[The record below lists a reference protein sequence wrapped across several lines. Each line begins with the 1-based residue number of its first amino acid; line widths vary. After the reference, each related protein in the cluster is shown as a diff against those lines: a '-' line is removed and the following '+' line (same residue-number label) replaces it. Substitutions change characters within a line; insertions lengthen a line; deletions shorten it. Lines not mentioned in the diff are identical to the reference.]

1 MEIYYGGKNDVFSP
15 ILFSLE
21 SPNNKYIKS
30 TIFDN
35 NINDNKN
42 IIKNNFNVKKPFHRR
57 SLTPNNGNFLLN
69 QIGHIKK
76 DSKYETKKV
85 NNNENKKINRR
96 ISSPDVKS
104 FENKL
109 LTNYKQK
116 YNLEPNNP
124 INENNN
130 NNLDIQEKICT
141 EDRYTKERI
150 KNINNKKTKKFSL
163 NKKYYR
169 KKSESNKDVINNFDI
184 KITKQDKSSL
194 SFGEVDEENNEED
207 SNENNND
214 SSYISKIESKYVSM
228 YDIDEEL
235 KELKEIGNNL
245 KSPVYTKNIK
255 NNNRPISS
263 FSINNNETEKTEKN
277 NNYVGNNGNNI
288 IQKSILSHLKD
299 MALKNNNENKINHNP
314 IVFDDDL
321 ELSFHEDQTKKS
333 NIKMQNT
340 QTQLDTTISVY
351 NSDKSII
358 KKFEYLNSNDKCNIS
373 RIEFIKN
380 QKYSY
385 SYKKDIGNI
394 KRLSHIDLLLDIT
407 TIDNIRKKRYKINNS
422 NDNSGVGTSMNIK
435 NCPHPHHERR
445 RNSKKYKNN
454 NTNITY
460 NKNKNQKKI
469 NNAENKSIKKREER
483 NKKVK
488 FNINNNT
495 SGNINLINKE
505 NISLKNNY
513 YINNTNELNKLIKEK
528 INVLSMKNN
537 PNIKAQNSKTISNTN
552 KEEKK
557 LDLTLISTSLN
568 SQRELSFSNNDLLI
582 IRENNI
588 FCSGGDDQNINNI
601 TYNKYYNGN
610 NITMNNF
617 YNNYKL
623 NDSNNNI
630 VYNTEINN
638 DNEYDSIYGNKNNNS
653 IISELKNK
661 LALKLKEEIN
671 KKGKNNLI
679 KNPTKNKNKNKNGK
693 KEDNLNGLNN
703 VYRNN
708 SLNKNLPKCASE
720 IINQKNFDINMHLDN
735 YNSEDFLKHN
745 YNDSFSNYKSNYS
758 NNLFLNLNPIREQ
771 NYAYNNNRK
780 NKFENSS
787 RSINKKYNNK
797 KNISSQKQLLNK
809 KTCKK
814 SAKTPDKYQ
823 NNRIKS
829 KLNNNN
835 YSNNP
840 INVICLNEK
849 NICNNPEKKD
859 VTKNSNYNLH
869 NKSHFNNSIL
879 KNKKNKNVNK
889 SMENISKNNNKIKM
903 NYNSNRN
910 NKNNVNKV
918 KFYDFR
924 NNRIKNEKNPIILT
938 KNQISNR
945 MNLDIN
951 KNSSVK
957 HNESYNKLNNRNN
970 IKNKITVNRTD
981 GKTSIINKG
990 KINNK

>member
-245 KSPVYTKNIK
+245 KSPAYTKNIK
-255 NNNRPISS
+255 NNNRFISS
-263 FSINNNETEKTEKN
+263 FSINNNEYEKN
-277 NNYVGNNGNNI
+277 EKDNNYTGNTK
-288 IQKSILSHLKD
+288 QKSILSHLKD
-299 MALKNNNENKINHNP
+299 MALKTDNENKINHNP

-321 ELSFHEDQTKKS
+321 ELSFQEDQNKKS
-333 NIKMQNT
+333 NIKIPNSPLDNT
-340 QTQLDTTISVY
+340 ICVY
-351 NSDKSII
+351 NNDKNKI
-358 KKFEYLNSNDKCNIS
+358 KKLEYLNNDKCNIS
-373 RIEFIKN
+373 KIEIIKN
-380 QKYSY
+380 KKYCY
-385 SYKKDIGNI
+385 YYKKDVNI
-394 KRLSHIDLLLDIT
+394 IKKLIHIELLLDIT
-407 TIDNIRKKRYKINNS
+407 LIDNIRKKNYKINN
-422 NDNSGVGTSMNIK
+422 NNNNNIK
-435 NCPHPHHERR
+435 NISHNHEKRI
-445 RNSKKYKNN
+445 NSKKDKNYV
-454 NTNITY
+454 NINY
-460 NKNKNQKKI
+460 NKNQKKI
-469 NNAENKSIKKREER
+469 GGTENKEIKKIQER

-488 FNINNNT
+488 YIINNNT
-495 SGNINLINKE
+495 NGNINLINKE

-557 LDLTLISTSLN
+557 LNLTLINTSLN

-671 KKGKNNLI
+671 KKGNNNLI
-679 KNPTKNKNKNKNGK
+679 KNSTKNKSKNNNGK

-814 SAKTPDKYQ
+814 SAITPDKYQ

-849 NICNNPEKKD
+849 NICTNPEKKD
-859 VTKNSNYNLH
+859 VTKNSHYNLH

-903 NYNSNRN
+903 NYNSNKN

-918 KFYDFR
+918 KFYNR
-924 NNRIKNEKNPIILT
+924 NNRIKNETNPIILT

-945 MNLDIN
+945 INLDIN

-970 IKNKITVNRTD
+970 IKNKITVNRTN